1 MMNEQSRR
9 QRPYRTLG
17 WHLKIAREQ
26 LRESAA
32 EVSGAVEID
41 LDILEKIEFGE
52 QRPSEDVLFLL
63 INHLGL
69 AGEEASSLWE
79 MAGYSSQKDESRQYD
94 TAEYAKQLAFIMP
107 LDVRIIYTDNVH
119 IAANSKGIVM
129 NFLQGTGVNNQPL
142 PVARV
147 GMSKKQ
153 AKNVLEALRQ
163 SLAQTNSLTMQKFLP
178 PPTTR
183 RNPDSTKPL

>member
-41 LDILEKIEFGE
+41 LEVLEKIEFGE

-94 TAEYAKQLAFIMP
+94 TAEYTKQLAFVMP
-107 LDVRIIYTDNVH
+107 IDIRIIYSDNVH
-119 IAANSKGIVM
+119 VAANNRGIVM
-129 NFLQGTGVNNQPL
+129 SFLQGTGANNQPL
-142 PVARV
+142 PVTRV
-147 GMSKKQ
+147 GMNKRQ
-153 AKNVLEALRQ
+153 ARNVLEALRQ
-163 SLAQTNSLTMQKFLP
+163 SLAQTDSRLTMQKYLP
-178 PPTTR
+178 PPR
-183 RNPDSTKPL
+183 RNPDSTNPL